1 MLLAWL
7 NQLNQVQLGK
17 NFSYILPPIASQNYL
32 LQIIR
37 ETNISIFYISFI
49 VFCSLDALKK
59 TLKKKETRIKM
70 EIVKVSQP
78 LVTAE
83 RDRDMTFLALTSYL
97 LVRITLNLI
106 SSFAMT
112 GCFQKV
118 NFQGFNLVIL
128 NFELPSAFFYALCKL
143 L

>member
-1 MLLAWL
+1 M
-7 NQLNQVQLGK
+7 
-17 NFSYILPPIASQNYL
+17 
-32 LQIIR
+32 
-37 ETNISIFYISFI
+37 
-49 VFCSLDALKK
+49 KK
-59 TLKKKETRIKM
+59 TLKKKERRIKM